1 MEEKCA
7 IAKDVTELIGNTP
20 MVYLNNVVDGC
31 VARIA
36 AKLEMME
43 PCSSVKDRIGY
54 SMISDAEEKG
64 LITPGKTVLIEV
76 TSGNTG
82 IGLAFIAA
90 AKGYK
95 LIFVMPSVAT
105 LEKKMVLLA
114 FGAELHLIDMAKGV
128 QALFDKAD
136 EILQNTPNGYFL
148 NQFENPAN
156 PKIHYETTG
165 PEIWKGTGGKV
176 DILVAGI
183 GTGGT
188 ITGAGQ
194 FLKEKNPEIKVSM
207 SVCNHLKVQF
217 LMEESLASTMSHT
230 PYSLGSCLGTIT
242 FFHVSGY
249 LCQHVYGVEPS
260 ESAVLNGGSPG
271 SHQIPGIGVGIIIPK
286 ILDTK
291 LLDEVIQ
298 ISSDEAIETARLL
311 ALKEG
316 LLVGISSGGG
326 GGGAAIKLAK
336 RLENAGKH
344 ITVIFPSFGERYLSS
359 VLFDSIRIEAENM
372 KFD

>member
-31 VARIA
+31 VAHIA

-54 SMISDAEEKG
+54 SMINDAEEKG
-64 LITPGKTVLIEV
+64 LITPGKTVLIEP

-95 LIFVMPSVAT
+95 LILVMPSVVT
-105 LEKKMVLLA
+105 LERKMVVLA
-114 FGAELHLIDMAKGV
+114 FGAELYLTDIAKGIQGV
-128 QALFDKAD
+128 FDKAD
-136 EILQNTPNGYFL
+136 EILQNTPNGYIL

-188 ITGAGQ
+188 VTGAGH
-194 FLKEKNPEIKVSM
+194 FLKEKNPEIKV
-207 SVCNHLKVQF
+207 
-217 LMEESLASTMSHT
+217 
-230 PYSLGSCLGTIT
+230 
-242 FFHVSGY
+242 
-249 LCQHVYGVEPS
+249 YGIEPA
-260 ESAVLNGGSPG
+260 ESAVLNGGNPG
-271 SHQIPGIGVGIIIPK
+271 KGGVGGWEEPESRIFNWNALVVLRMLTWLTNSLELSSENHDSEFSSHKIQGIGAGIIPK
-286 ILDTK
+286 VLDTE

-316 LLVGISSGGG
+316 LLVGISSGAAAA
-326 GGGAAIKLAK
+326 AAIKLAK
-336 RLENAGKH
+336 SPENAGKL

-359 VLFDSIRIEAENM
+359 VLFDSIRDEAENM

>member
-1 MEEKCA
+1 MEDKSA
-7 IAKDVTELIGNTP
+7 IAKDITELIGKTP
-20 MVYLNNVVDGC
+20 MVYLNKIVDGC

-194 FLKEKNPEIKVSM
+194 FLKEKNPEIKV
-207 SVCNHLKVQF
+207 
-217 LMEESLASTMSHT
+217 
-230 PYSLGSCLGTIT
+230 
-242 FFHVSGY
+242 
-249 LCQHVYGVEPS
+249 YGIEPA
-260 ESAVLNGGSPG
+260 ESAVLNGGNPG
-271 SHQIPGIGVGIIIPK
+271 SHKIQGIGAGIIPK
-286 ILDTK
+286 VLDTE

-326 GGGAAIKLAK
+326 AAAAIKLAK
-336 RLENAGKH
+336 RPEYAGNL

-359 VLFDSIRIEAENM
+359 VLFDSIRVEAENM
-372 KFD
+372 NFD